1 MHRIQQLTALRV
13 SAIHAVNMSV
23 PRSDCHEW
31 HGTLHI
37 YITIMMNRDM
47 SILITQLTF
56 YIHRSGMLVTRLLK
70 TRSTSSRPNISA
82 QRTYFIA
89 KINHNI
95 HPSVSSMN
103 LQYFRFRNCKLAF
116 ETADLRLGITPLLDV
131 CDVVGVCVDFWRV
144 SCRWCEGLKG
154 HRACTIRVRDFTFWN
169 VKLVKS
175 YIICRCRWGKY
186 TI

>member
-1 MHRIQQLTALRV
+1 
-13 SAIHAVNMSV
+13 
-23 PRSDCHEW
+23 
-31 HGTLHI
+31 
-37 YITIMMNRDM
+37 MMNRDM
-47 SILITQLTF
+47 SILITQFTF

-82 QRTYFIA
+82 QRTSFIA

-131 CDVVGVCVDFWRV
+131 CDVARDSRRNARAQCGPDRLSILTYVSLFHHKFTHDARV
-144 SCRWCEGLKG
+144 ATDSGISSPTPETGDSSR
-154 HRACTIRVRDFTFWN
+154 
-169 VKLVKS
+169 
-175 YIICRCRWGKY
+175 
-186 TI
+186 

>member
-1 MHRIQQLTALRV
+1 
-13 SAIHAVNMSV
+13 
-23 PRSDCHEW
+23 
-31 HGTLHI
+31 
-37 YITIMMNRDM
+37 MMNRDM

-131 CDVVGVCVDFWRV
+131 CDVARDSRRNARAQCGPDRLSILTYVSLFHHKFTHDARV
-144 SCRWCEGLKG
+144 ATDSGISSPTPETGDSSR
-154 HRACTIRVRDFTFWN
+154 
-169 VKLVKS
+169 
-175 YIICRCRWGKY
+175 
-186 TI
+186 